1 MKVLTHKKPLL
12 EGLDLV
18 KDAVSKHSAL
28 PILKDVKITAEG
40 DNLYLYTTNLTTG
53 IKTRVKEAD
62 IIEPGI
68 ALCDAMKLLS
78 IVKELPEAE
87 VILTKEDNGHVR
99 VECENVSFKLVGLSE
114 DEFPNEMTPPEQ
126 NAFSIGQEFFTALSK
141 VRHAASK
148 EESRYNINGIYFD
161 KDIVATDGHR
171 LSLTRDTNPLRNTL
185 VPAEFVGTILRLRR
199 NGNQNYRLSRSDSTI
214 FICSEDLII
223 HCRLIDGEFPDYE
236 QVIPQTHEK
245 TATMDRHKLYHA
257 IKRITLMSDKSNQIR
272 FEFNGGRVLL
282 TSANPDAG
290 EAREELESHYEIN
303 SPEETAFAIGVAGKY
318 ILDVLEILEGDRVT
332 FLMNDPDQPL
342 RIEEK
347 DSTHIIMPVRLIESS
362 QQEERKAA

>member
-1 MKVLTHKKPLL
+1 MKVLTHRKPLL

-18 KDAVSKHSAL
+18 KDAVSKHTAL

-40 DNLYLYTTNLTTG
+40 DSVYLYTTNLTTG
-53 IKTRVKEAD
+53 IKIRVKEAD
-62 IIEPGI
+62 IIDPGI
-68 ALCDAMKLLS
+68 ALCDTLKLLS
-78 IVKELPEAE
+78 IVKELPDSDI
-87 VILTKEDNGHVR
+87 ILTKEESGHVR

-114 DEFPNEMTPPEQ
+114 EEFPNEIIPPEE
-126 NAFSIGQEFFTALSK
+126 NSFSLGQEFFAALLK

-148 EESRYNINGIYFD
+148 EESRYNLNGLYFD

-185 VPAEFVGTILRLRR
+185 VPSEFVNTILRLRR
-199 NGNQNYRLSRSDSTI
+199 NGNQSYRLSRSDSTI
-214 FICSEDLII
+214 FICSEDLTI
-223 HCRLIDGEFPDYE
+223 HSRLIDGEFPDYE
-236 QVIPQTHEK
+236 QVIPQTHER
-245 TATMDRHKLYHA
+245 TATLGKHRLYHA

-272 FEFNGGRVLL
+272 FEFNGDCVLL

-290 EAREELESHYEIN
+290 EAREELETNYQSEC
-303 SPEETAFAIGVAGKY
+303 PEETPFAIGFAGKY
-318 ILDVLEILEGDRVT
+318 ILDVLEVLEQDQVT
-332 FLMNDPDQPL
+332 FLMNDSDQPL

-347 DSTHIIMPVRLIESS
+347 DATHIVMPVRLIESS

>member
-1 MKVLTHKKPLL
+1 MKVLTHRKPLL

-18 KDAVSKHSAL
+18 KDAVSKHTAL

-40 DNLYLYTTNLTTG
+40 DSLYLYTTNLTTG

-62 IIEPGI
+62 VIEPGV
-68 ALCDAMKLLS
+68 ALCDTMKLLS
-78 IVKELPEAE
+78 IVRELPDAE
-87 VILTKEDNGHVR
+87 IILTKEENGHVR

-114 DEFPNEMTPPEQ
+114 EEFPNEMTPPQE
-126 NAFSIGQEFFTALSK
+126 NGFSIGQEFFTALLK

-148 EESRYNINGIYFD
+148 EESRYNINGIYLD

-185 VPAEFVGTILRLRR
+185 VPSEFVNAILRLRR
-199 NGNQNYRLSRSDSTI
+199 NGNQDYRLSRSDSTI

-223 HCRLIDGEFPDYE
+223 HSRLIDGEFPDYG
-236 QVIPQTHEK
+236 QVIPQTHER
-245 TATMDRHKLYHA
+245 TAIMDRHKLYHA

-272 FEFNGGRVLL
+272 FEFNGDRALL

-290 EAREELESHYEIN
+290 EAREELEARYTSN
-303 SPEETAFAIGVAGKY
+303 PSDGNPFVIGFAGKY
-318 ILDVLEILEGDRVT
+318 LLDVLEVLESDRAT
-332 FLMNDPDQPL
+332 FLMNQPDQPMK
-342 RIEEK
+342 IEEK
-347 DSTHIIMPVRLIESS
+347 DSLHIIMPVRLIESS
-362 QQEERKAA
+362 HQEEKKAA